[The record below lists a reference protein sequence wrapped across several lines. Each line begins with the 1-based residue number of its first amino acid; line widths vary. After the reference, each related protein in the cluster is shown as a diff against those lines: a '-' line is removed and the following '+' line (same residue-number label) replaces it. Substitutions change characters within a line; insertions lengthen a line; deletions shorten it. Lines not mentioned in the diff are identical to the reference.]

1 MKVYHGSTQAVEYP
15 LVGVGRENL
24 DFGKG
29 FYVTDIYAQAERWG
43 AVMALRHPGSTSV
56 VNIYEL
62 DVEKINSSGYKWL
75 HFDGYNNDWL
85 EFIVSSRLG
94 KPPWLEYDIV
104 EGGIANDRVFDTI
117 ENFMENQ
124 ITKEVALGRL
134 RFEQPNNQLCILNQR
149 LIDECLSFKE
159 YVTIK

>member
-1 MKVYHGSTQAVEYP
+1 
-15 LVGVGRENL
+15 
-24 DFGKG
+24 
-29 FYVTDIYAQAERWG
+29 
-43 AVMALRHPGSTSV
+43 
-56 VNIYEL
+56 
-62 DVEKINSSGYKWL
+62 
-75 HFDGYNNDWL
+75 
-85 EFIVSSRLG
+85 
-94 KPPWLEYDIV
+94 LEYDIV

-159 YVTIK
+159 YITIK

>member
-1 MKVYHGSTQAVEYP
+1 MKVYHGSTQVVKYP
-15 LVGVGRENL
+15 LAGAGRENL

-43 AVMALRHPGSTSV
+43 SVMAMRRPGSVPV

-62 DVEKINSSGYKWL
+62 DVEKISSSGYQWL
-75 HFDGYNNDWL
+75 RFDGYNNDWL
-85 EFIVSSRLG
+85 DFIVSSRSG
-94 KPPWLEYDIV
+94 NQPWLEYDIV

-134 RFEQPNNQLCILNQR
+134 RFEQPNNQLCLLNQH
-149 LIDECLSFKE
+149 LIEECLSFKE
-159 YVTIK
+159 YITVK

>member
-1 MKVYHGSTQAVEYP
+1 MKVYHGSTQVVEYP
-15 LVGVGRENL
+15 LAGVGRENL

-29 FYVTDIYAQAERWG
+29 FYVTDIYAQAERWSS
-43 AVMALRHPGSTSV
+43 VMAMRRPGSVPV

-62 DVEKINSSGYKWL
+62 DVEKISSSGYQWL
-75 HFDGYNNDWL
+75 RFDGYNNDWL
-85 EFIVSSRLG
+85 DFIVSSRSG
-94 KPPWLEYDIV
+94 NQPWLEYDIV

-134 RFEQPNNQLCILNQR
+134 RFEQPNNQLCLLNQH
-149 LIDECLSFKE
+149 LIEECLFFKE
-159 YVTIK
+159 YITVK

>member
-1 MKVYHGSTQAVEYP
+1 MKVYHGSTQVVKYP
-15 LVGVGRENL
+15 LAGVGRENL

-29 FYVTDIYAQAERWG
+29 FYVTDIYAQAERWSS
-43 AVMALRHPGSTSV
+43 VMAMRRPDSVPV

-62 DVEKINSSGYKWL
+62 DVEKISSSGYQWL
-75 HFDGYNNDWL
+75 RFDGYNNDWL
-85 EFIVSSRLG
+85 DFIVSSRSG
-94 KPPWLEYDIV
+94 NQPWLEYDIV

-134 RFEQPNNQLCILNQR
+134 RFEQPNNQLCLLNQH
-149 LIDECLSFKE
+149 LIEECLFFKE
-159 YVTIK
+159 YITVK

>member
-1 MKVYHGSTQAVEYP
+1 MKVYHGSTQIVKYP
-15 LVGVGRENL
+15 LAGVGRENL

-29 FYVTDIYAQAERWG
+29 FYVTDLYAQAERWG
-43 AVMALRHPGSTSV
+43 SVMALRHPGSVPIVS
-56 VNIYEL
+56 IYEL
-62 DVEKINSSGYKWL
+62 DVEKISSSGYKWL
-75 HFDGYNNDWL
+75 RFDGYNNDWL
-85 EFIVSSRLG
+85 DFIVSSRLG
-94 KPPWLEYDIV
+94 QQSWLEYDIV

-134 RFEQPNNQLCILNQR
+134 RYEQPNNQLCLLSQH

-159 YVTIK
+159 YATVK